1 MEDQN
6 ENSIINS
13 ESNKAKPEITGPRK
27 YISATSYRGPLPPPE
42 LFIQYEQILP
52 GAADR
57 ILTMAEKQS
66 QHRQTKELIQVKSE
80 SRDSLL
86 GIICALI
93 IGLSVIAGGVCIAII
108 GKQPWP
114 GAAFGAT
121 SIAGL
126 VGVFIYGTQSNK
138 RQSQN
143 EKEIKTEE
151 Q

>member
-1 MEDQN
+1 MEKQN
-6 ENSIINS
+6 ESSIIKS
-13 ESNKAKPEITGPRK
+13 GPDKEKPEIPKTRK
-27 YISATSYRGPLPPPE
+27 FIAATAYSGPLPPPE
-42 LFIQYEQILP
+42 LFVQYEQVLP

-57 ILTMAEKQS
+57 ILAMVEKQS

-114 GAAFGAT
+114 GMAFGAT

-126 VGVFIYGTQSNK
+126 VGVFIYGTKSSRYQFKNK
-138 RQSQN
+138 YESKI
-143 EKEIKTEE
+143 ED
-151 Q
+151 